1 MIGVDGGATE
11 VKAHEILEVG
21 GGLEIGPA
29 AAVFRYAENTGFAP
43 IALAAQ
49 LAEFGRGDVRV
60 TIREKAEGEQWIDS
74 AAHAIGS
81 VAARTSRAELRI
93 GMCMPG
99 LKTIDGR
106 GIAVMKNGPRI
117 PDYLDRLEARL
128 VRDGFVLARPIGRL
142 ISDGDA
148 CGHGEDAS
156 SHGGFR
162 GVANAYYVG
171 GGTGLAECCKLDG
184 RIVGFDELAGVMPKG
199 WQMVNESG
207 ERTFE
212 ELLSMRGVNARFR
225 ERGGGEEWVEICAA
239 AGDAQANDVLRETAI
254 ALGEIA
260 ALRVNALRASRGTQ
274 LERVVVG
281 QRLGLLFADPKL
293 ARVLREPA
301 ERELERRVGA
311 RSLLVASTLRAA
323 PAIGSAR
330 CALGLSSTRGGTHG

>member
-1 MIGVDGGATE
+1 VIGVDGGATE
-11 VKAHEILEVG
+11 VKAHEIVEVG

-49 LAEFGRGDVRV
+49 LVEFRRGDVRV
-60 TIREKAEGEQWIDS
+60 TLREKAEGAQWIDT
-74 AAHAIGS
+74 AAQAIGS
-81 VAARTSRAELRI
+81 VAARTSRARLVI

-99 LKTIDGR
+99 LKTSDGR
-106 GIAVMKNGPRI
+106 GVAVMKNGPRI
-117 PDYLDRLEARL
+117 PDYVDQLEARL
-128 VRDGFVLARPIGRL
+128 ARDGFVLAQPIGRL

-156 SHGGFR
+156 AHGGFR

-184 RIVGFDELAGVMPKG
+184 RVVGFDALSGVLSKG
-199 WQMVNESG
+199 WEMQS
-207 ERTFE
+207 ERGGHSFE
-212 ELLSMRGVNARFR
+212 ELLSMRGINARFR
-225 ERGGGEEWVEICAA
+225 ERGGGEEWVEIRAA
-239 AGDAQANDVLRETAI
+239 AGDAQANDVLSEAAI

-260 ALRVNALRASRGTQ
+260 ALRVSALRASRGTR

-281 QRLGLLFADPKL
+281 QRLGRLFADPKL
-293 ARVLREPA
+293 AHVLRDAA
-301 ERELERRVGA
+301 ESELERRAGVRG
-311 RSLLVASTLRAA
+311 LFVASTLRAA

-330 CALGLSSTRGGTHG
+330 CALGMSAARGEAHG